1 MKAAHKMC
9 YDRILPRNLTTVQ
22 RTRSVGGRE
31 RAVSLIGKQWQN
43 GSTLRIR
50 FLGGTQAQQDMVRQI
65 APQWT
70 EHANL
75 DFEFTDDPRAEI
87 RVSFDENDGAWSYVG
102 TDNSEIPLH
111 AATLNLGWVDQG
123 VILHEFGHMIGLS
136 HEHQNPAGGIEW
148 NEAKV
153 IADLAGAPNF
163 WDEATVRHNVLNK
176 YTADQVHGTEFD
188 PHSVMLY
195 AFPDSWTT
203 NMGGTQDNPDLSDQD
218 KAFVAGALMY
228 PGRTGG
234 GGGAND
240 PTPIDVF
247 RGVEAEISAS
257 GEEDVFT
264 FTVEQAGRHIV
275 ETTGSTDVVLVLFGP
290 DSKTRKIAENDDGGQ
305 GQNSRIAIDLQKGV
319 YYAAVRHYNQDG
331 GTGAYRIKVFAG

>member
-9 YDRILPRNLTTVQ
+9 YDRILPRNMTTVQ
-22 RTRSVGGRE
+22 RTRSIGGRD

-43 GSTLRIR
+43 GSALRIR
-50 FLGGTQAQQDMVRQI
+50 FLGGTKAQQDMVKEI

-75 DFEFTDDPRAEI
+75 NFEFGDDPRAEI

-102 TDNSEIPLH
+102 TDNSDIPLH
-111 AATLNLGWVDQG
+111 AATLNLGWLDEG

-136 HEHQNPAGGIEW
+136 HEHQNPAGGIQW
-148 NEAKV
+148 NEAQV

-176 YTADQVHGTEFD
+176 YSVDQVHGTDFD
-188 PHSVMLY
+188 PESVMLY

-203 NMGGTQDNPDLSDQD
+203 NMGGTQDNPNLSAQD
-218 KAFVAGALMY
+218 KAFVASAKMY

-234 GGGAND
+234 GGGGHKA
-240 PTPIDVF
+240 TKIEVF

-257 GEEDVFT
+257 GEEDVFS
-264 FTVEQAGRHIV
+264 FDVESSGRHIV
-275 ETTGSTDVVLVLFGP
+275 ETAGSTDVVLVLFGP
-290 DSKTRKIAENDDGGQ
+290 DSKTKKIAENDDGGQ
-305 GQNSRIAIDLQKGV
+305 GQNSRISMDLQKGT

-331 GTGAYRIKVFAG
+331 GTGGYRIMVSAA